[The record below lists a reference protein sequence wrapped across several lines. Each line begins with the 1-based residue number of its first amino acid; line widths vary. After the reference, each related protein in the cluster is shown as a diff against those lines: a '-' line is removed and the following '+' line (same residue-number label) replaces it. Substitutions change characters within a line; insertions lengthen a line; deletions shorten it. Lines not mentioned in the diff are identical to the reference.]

1 MGAGTAPPPRP
12 LDSKRGGGGGGVGGG
27 GGGGAPINHATR
39 HARRLY
45 VGNLPPDTSESEIGG
60 FFSAAMERSGGA
72 ETPGPAVVSVYLNL
86 EKRFAFIELRTLSEA
101 VAALS
106 MDGLLLRGLSLRLRR
121 PNDYNPAAV
130 PAGITA
136 PTTFRPTA
144 LGIVSTQVADGPHKV
159 FVGGIPY
166 HLSEDHIK
174 ELLCSYGALRAF
186 NLIKDPAT
194 GLSKGY
200 AFFEYEAGGA
210 AAAAACAGL
219 NGMKVGERTLS
230 VRMAWDPAGGGGAPG
245 QGHGGGRAAGGP
257 DGGPGGVRQAVPPP
271 PPRPGGAAGLG
282 AAAAAGGPGGTPYG
296 ATRPPPPPVAA
307 GVPGAPPGVAVAAL
321 LRPPSRVLVLHNMVT
336 AEELADD
343 AEHAEIVEDVR
354 DECAK
359 AGPVILVQIPRP
371 TDPGGPGGAPPPGVG
386 RVFVQ
391 FEQVAAATA
400 AHGMLDG
407 RKFGGRAVVAA
418 YMDETAFAVGKLD

>member
-1 MGAGTAPPPRP
+1 V
-12 LDSKRGGGGGGVGGG
+12 SGGGGG
-27 GGGGAPINHATR
+27 GGGGAPVINHATR

-45 VGNLPPDTSESEIGG
+45 VGNLPPDTSESEIGS

-72 ETPGPAVVSVYLNL
+72 ESPGPAVVSVYLNL
-86 EKRFAFIELRTLSEA
+86 EKRFAFIELRTLAEA

-121 PNDYNPAAV
+121 PNDYNPSAV
-130 PAGITA
+130 PAGVTA
-136 PTTFRPTA
+136 PPSFRPAA

-186 NLIKDPAT
+186 NLIKDPAS

-200 AFFEYEAGGA
+200 AFFEYEAGE

-230 VRMAWDPAGGGGAPG
+230 VRMAWDPAGGTPG
-245 QGHGGGRAAGGP
+245 QGGGRAAGGP
-257 DGGPGGVRQAVPPP
+257 DGGPGG
-271 PPRPGGAAGLG
+271 
-282 AAAAAGGPGGTPYG
+282 
-296 ATRPPPPPVAA
+296 TRPPPPPYR
-307 GVPGAPPGVAVAAL
+307 PGAPPGGGAGGGGGGGYPPPPPPPTGGGAAAAAAPPAVAVAAL

-343 AEHAEIVEDVR
+343 AEHADILEDVR
-354 DECAK
+354 EECAK
-359 AGPVILVQIPRP
+359 AGAVTDVLIPRP
-371 TDPGGPGGAPPPGVG
+371 GVVGATAAGVG
-386 RVFVQ
+386 RVYVAFGG
-391 FEQVAAATA
+391 VAAAVA

-418 YMDETAFAVGKLD
+418 YMDEAAFAARKLD